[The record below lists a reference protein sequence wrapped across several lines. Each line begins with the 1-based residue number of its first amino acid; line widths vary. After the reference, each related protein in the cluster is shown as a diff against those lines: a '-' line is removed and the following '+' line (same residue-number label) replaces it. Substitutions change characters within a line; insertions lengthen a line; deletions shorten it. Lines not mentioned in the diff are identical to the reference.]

1 MKSKLIIGCM
11 LLGALSAKAQVQP
24 ITAAEYK
31 EKVLEYSRQISKVR
45 KNGLQCSML
54 SKLLK
59 QHSSQLWISPEVINT
74 V

>member
-31 EKVLEYSRQISKVR
+31 EKYLNTAVRSSKVR